1 MNFHCSA
8 GTETLLGGYP
18 SIHWDKN
25 GEDILLT
32 PRVHIDPSDHALV
45 IYKVRRAD
53 SGLYTCTAKLK
64 GDSDTVS
71 AELIVEGRNN
81 SSLSI
86 AQMIYNLLPDVPD
99 PPSNVHLTSPC
110 HTRITELHWH
120 SISDNHPP
128 VSHFIIQYNTSFN
141 PEVWSTA
148 KKLSTGDRHYD
159 RISLSPWGNYSFRV
173 IARNSVGDSLPSEPS
188 AQPCSTPPD
197 VPHHN
202 PSGICTKNAKPHQLV
217 ITWKVGHT

>member
-1 MNFHCSA
+1 
-8 GTETLLGGYP
+8 
-18 SIHWDKN
+18 
-25 GEDILLT
+25 
-32 PRVHIDPSDHALV
+32 
-45 IYKVRRAD
+45 
-53 SGLYTCTAKLK
+53 
-64 GDSDTVS
+64 
-71 AELIVEGRNN
+71 
-81 SSLSI
+81 
-86 AQMIYNLLPDVPD
+86 MIYNLLPDVPD

-217 ITWKVGHT
+217 ITWKAMPPEQQNAPGFYYLVKWRRHDTVVAPSFEERILDADQDELIISEQPIYKPYEIYVLAVNEVGEAVAPPKMTIGYSGEDGEFL